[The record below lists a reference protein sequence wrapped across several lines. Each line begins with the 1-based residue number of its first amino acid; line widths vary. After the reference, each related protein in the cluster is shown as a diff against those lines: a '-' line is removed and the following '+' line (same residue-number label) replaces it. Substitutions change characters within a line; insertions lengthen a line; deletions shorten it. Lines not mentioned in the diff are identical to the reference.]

1 MPHLPMNDKSTSGK
15 IKVIVADDHQL
26 VIDGI
31 RSLLSTVD
39 NIDVIGEALDGRE
52 LLKLLETHSPDLILM
67 DINMPNMDGMKATE
81 KIREQYGDIKVLV
94 LSTYDDVRLVREIL
108 KLGARGYI
116 LKSSSK
122 DEMINAIQTLHQGG
136 NYFSRE
142 LSDKMMRS
150 MMQDG
155 SLDNSR
161 EPLLPVS
168 LTRRETEVLR
178 LIAME
183 YTGNEISEQLHIS
196 INTVETH
203 RKNLLRK
210 LKAKNTA
217 GLVRYAMKHDL
228 I

>member
-1 MPHLPMNDKSTSGK
+1 MNDNTNHSK

-31 RSLLSTVD
+31 RSLLSTVE
-39 NIDVIGEALDGRE
+39 NIEVIGEALDGRE
-52 LLKLLETHSPDLILM
+52 LLNLLEKLHPDIILM
-67 DINMPNMDGMKATE
+67 DINMPKMDGMKATE
-81 KIREQYGDIKVLV
+81 QIREKYQEIKVLV

-108 KLGARGYI
+108 KLGASGYI

-122 DEMINAIQTLHQGG
+122 DEMITAIRTLHQGG

-155 SLDNSR
+155 SLDSSR

>member
-1 MPHLPMNDKSTSGK
+1 MNPSSPPT
-15 IKVIVADDHQL
+15 IKVVIADDHQL
-26 VIDGI
+26 VIDGLA
-31 RSLLSTVD
+31 SLLATDEQIEV
-39 NIDVIGEALDGRE
+39 VGQARDGRE
-52 LLKLLETHSPDLILM
+52 LLGVLDELAPDVILL
-67 DINMPNMDGMKATE
+67 DINMPHMDGLEATE
-81 KIREQYGDIKVLV
+81 KIKARFDHIPILI
-94 LSTYDDVRLVREIL
+94 LSTYDDVRLVREVL
-108 KLGARGYI
+108 KLGARGYL
-116 LKSSSK
+116 LKSGTRQ
-122 DEMINAIQTLHQGG
+122 ELLQAIRTLHGGG

-142 LSDKMMRS
+142 LSDKMMKALTVE
-150 MMQDG
+150 G
-155 SLDNSR
+155 SLDESR

-183 YTGNEISEQLHIS
+183 YTGKEIAEQLHIS

-217 GLVRYAMKHDL
+217 GLVRYAMRHDL